1 MLQSLVQIGGRDE
14 SRSEAKLSQ
23 NFQKSKI
30 LKIAIFGLSRNACSW
45 PLEELGLKELV
56 VPMVTSRLVASDWP
70 GRSRNIPK
78 KSAQNGKNFRFD
90 LLPIS
95 TFSDSQNLK
104 KFGSS

>member
-1 MLQSLVQIGGRDE
+1 M
-14 SRSEAKLSQ
+14 SEILE

-30 LKIAIFGLSRNACSW
+30 LKIAIFGVSRNVGCGG
-45 PLEELGLKELV
+45 LEGLGLKELV
-56 VPMVTSRLVASDWP
+56 GPMVTSRLVVLDWS
-70 GRSRNIPK
+70 GRSGKVSK